1 MSEVRILV
9 GIPGSGKTTY
19 ARYLERFE
27 GYVRFS
33 QDEAV
38 RIPHPLG
45 IKARIFQTISE
56 SVEKGKNVVIDGTY
70 IQRYQRSDIIDF
82 CKGIDAEVVVCVF
95 KSNLKDCINHNESK
109 SERNKP
115 SEEIIRQMK
124 NKFEN
129 PAKKKCK
136 RIETIDSDEW
146 FKEHSKQ
153 VELINSFDYERKLHD
168 QINAIRLSNMR

>member
-82 CKGIDAEVVVCVF
+82 CKGIDAEVVICVF
-95 KSNLKDCINHNESK
+95 SSNLKDCIKHNESK
-109 SERNKP
+109 DDIGKP
-115 SEEIIRQMK
+115 TEEIIRSMK
-124 NKFEN
+124 EN
-129 PAKKKCK
+129 LDNPTKKECS
-136 RIETIDSDEW
+136 RIEKINDKW
-146 FKEHSKQ
+146 FTEHEKEVKM
-153 VELINSFDYERKLHD
+153 INEHDYERE
-168 QINAIRLSNMR
+168 IRGKITAARFSQLT